1 MRAMFLY
8 TLSRFRGQMIGWG
21 IALLLLGFVIVPLYD
36 SIADQMAEVEAILE
50 NLPPAMLAL
59 IGDPKQDMSDP
70 ANYLG
75 SKYFLN
81 LPLILGIFMVLAA
94 SGLLAADEENGTL
107 DLMQAHPISRTA
119 LFLGRLVAL
128 VVTLL
133 GILALAWLGLVLPM
147 GWSTLVASPLALALP
162 FASLVGVLFCVGAL
176 ALLLSLLLP
185 SRRLAATVA
194 GLYLVASFVLPP
206 LATLDANLEPLARF
220 SPLRYYQSGQA
231 MHGLD
236 GGWLAGLLLVSTL
249 LTVAA
254 WWRFERRD
262 IRVLGEGGWRWP
274 SLRRKAV

>member
-1 MRAMFLY
+1 MRAMFFY
-8 TLSRFRGQMIGWG
+8 TLSRFRGQILGWG
-21 IALLLLGFVIVPLYD
+21 IALLLMGFVVVPLYD
-36 SIADQMAEVEAILE
+36 SIAEQMAEVATILE
-50 NLPPAMLAL
+50 SLPPAMIAL

-81 LPLILGIFMVLAA
+81 LPLLLGIFMVLAA
-94 SGLLAADEENGTL
+94 SGLVVADEENGTL
-107 DLMQAHPISRTA
+107 DLMQAHPISRTS
-119 LFLGRLVAL
+119 LFLGRLAAL
-128 VVTLL
+128 VIALL
-133 GILALAWLGLVLPM
+133 GILALAWLGVVLPM
-147 GWSTLVASPLALALP
+147 GWSTLSASPLALALP
-162 FASLVGVLFCVGAL
+162 FVSLLGVLLCIGAL

-185 SRRLAATVA
+185 SRRMAATAA

-206 LATLDANLEPLARF
+206 LATLDSNLEPLARF

-249 LTVAA
+249 LTIGA
-254 WWRFERRD
+254 WWCFERRD

-274 SLRRKAV
+274 SLHRKAV